1 MSPRPLLPNKRGD
14 MYYTAKITQDPEE
27 EREAY
32 NIEFPDVPGAISCAF
47 SMQEALEYAQ
57 DALDMILEEVLEGRM
72 AMPQR
77 KTEPDESKG
86 LFRVDVGARTAT
98 ALEIYKAKGGLKSA
112 AVAKKMGMSP
122 QSFTRLLK
130 PSSNVSVAMLD
141 RFAKAVGKKL
151 VITFE

>member
-1 MSPRPLLPNKRGD
+1 

-27 EREAY
+27 KREAY

-47 SMQEALEYAQ
+47 SMSEAFEYAQ
-57 DALDMILEEVLEGRM
+57 DALDMTLEEVLEGRM
-72 AMPQR
+72 PLPER

-86 LFRVDVGARTAT
+86 LYRIDVGARTAT
-98 ALEIYKAKGGLKSA
+98 ALEIYRAKGGLKSA
-112 AVAKKMGMSP
+112 TIAKKMGMTP

-130 PSSNVSVAMLD
+130 PSSNISVAMLD